1 MKAFLLS
8 LALFM
13 SFSVS
18 AGDVKE
24 LAIRTTEEIEAYYK
38 ADGDWAVETIE
49 NLNFQKAPESEIHVS
64 ADVTISSVHSG
75 KEKKETCLVA
85 FDKSD
90 LELIGLECF

>member
-8 LALFM
+8 FVLIM
-13 SFSVS
+13 SFTAT

-49 NLNFQKAPESEIHVS
+49 NLNFQKAPESEIHIS
-64 ADVTISSVHSG
+64 ADVTLSSVHSG
-75 KEKKETCLVA
+75 REKKETCIVA